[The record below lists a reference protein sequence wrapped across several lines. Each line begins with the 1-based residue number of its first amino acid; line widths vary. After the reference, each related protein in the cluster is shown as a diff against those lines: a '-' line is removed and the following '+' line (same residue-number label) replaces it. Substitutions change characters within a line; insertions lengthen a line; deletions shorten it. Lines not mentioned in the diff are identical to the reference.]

1 MGRIVWIF
9 ILVLLSLVIFWCK
22 KVEKSLTRENKNAIN
37 NMKDDEKKRKDKDN
51 VELTEFESTIIQIAV
66 KQWTGYCRY
75 IENKNKQKYCIKLV
89 EQENQYLKDLECE
102 KLIYLKDECY
112 DKKYLK
118 FLDCWKI
125 RDIIIKRRCEFEKKY
140 QEAIKNHDESFCKR
154 LPRIKQKE
162 CYRLVK

>member
-22 KVEKSLTRENKNAIN
+22 KVEKNLIKEDKNIIIKMEDNKKEGEDI
-37 NMKDDEKKRKDKDN
+37 D
-51 VELTEFESTIIQIAV
+51 LTEFERWIIQIAV

-75 IENKNKQKYCIKLV
+75 IEDKNKQKYCIKLV

-140 QEAIKNHDESFCKR
+140 QDAIKNHDESFCKR